1 MQMTKD
7 VLIKISG
14 LQAMDG
20 ESDDVEII
28 TAGDYFQKN
37 GKHYIIYEEA
47 MEGFEGTIRND
58 AQENGRF
65 KKRRSH
71 GSHGI

>member
-1 MQMTKD
+1 MTKD

-37 GKHYIIYEEA
+37 GKHYILSLIH
-47 MEGFEGTIRND
+47 I
-58 AQENGRF
+58 
-65 KKRRSH
+65 
-71 GSHGI
+71 